1 MKWHTYCE
9 YLAFTKAATHKM
21 PHNEWFFPLTIMSVI
36 ISNTEDRIWMCEF
49 ALLFLT
55 SVHPDIKNFSF
66 TLCPPECAIISR
78 SFNRP
83 QLPRRTTKPF
93 LWAAKPSFFS
103 SPPTPADTII
113 PGWEALVVLPQ
124 LFGAINA
131 SSPSCA
137 VRGGEEREREDVSRE
152 WDKIPLYV
160 CQGGRKSC
168 NYNIGGFGLQLLSSV
183 C

>member
-1 MKWHTYCE
+1 MKWH
-9 YLAFTKAATHKM
+9 YLVFPKAATQKLTHS
-21 PHNEWFFPLTIMSVI
+21 EWFYALMIMSAI
-36 ISNTEDRIWMCEF
+36 ISNTEDRICTCEF
-49 ALLFLT
+49 AFHNLCTHLF
-55 SVHPDIKNFSF
+55 PPEIKNFSF
-66 TLCPPECAIISR
+66 AVCPPECAIISR
-78 SFNRP
+78 SFSRP

-137 VRGGEEREREDVSRE
+137 VRGGEAREREDVS
-152 WDKIPLYV
+152 
-160 CQGGRKSC
+160 QGVR
-168 NYNIGGFGLQLLSSV
+168 
-183 C
+183 